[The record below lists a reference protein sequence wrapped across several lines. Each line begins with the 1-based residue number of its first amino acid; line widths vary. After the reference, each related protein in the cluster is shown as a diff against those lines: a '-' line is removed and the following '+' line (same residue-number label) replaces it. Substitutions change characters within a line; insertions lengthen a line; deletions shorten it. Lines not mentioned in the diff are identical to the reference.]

1 MAAEVLLMV
10 YQTTTPFEPHAV
22 HSERLM
28 RHAWRELAQG
38 DRAQASEK
46 AWGAFA
52 HGLKVV
58 ANERFWEYMD
68 HNQVR
73 PIVLALF
80 RESGDGEI
88 ETAASTAR
96 MLHINYYYDDME
108 PDEIEL
114 SLRVVEQCLGWLKG
128 LSRRYREDAEYRAQ
142 ADALLPPY
150 RTYNA
155 RLRQWEPLPTRRRRP
170 RRRRIISRRINGV

>member
-10 YQTTTPFEPHAV
+10 YHTTTPFEPHAV

-80 RESGDGEI
+80 RESGDPELQ
-88 ETAASTAR
+88 TAASVAHE
-96 MLHINYYYDDME
+96 LHINYYCDEFE
-108 PDEIEL
+108 PEQIEHGL
-114 SLRVVEQCLGWLKG
+114 QIVEDCLERLKG
-128 LSRRYREDAEYRAQ
+128 LSRRYREDAEYREQ

>member
-1 MAAEVLLMV
+1 MAGEVLLMV

-73 PIVLALF
+73 PIVRALF
-80 RESGDGEI
+80 HESGDPEL
-88 ETAASTAR
+88 ERASHAAQT
-96 MLHINYYYDDME
+96 LHINYYCDDME
-108 PDEIEL
+108 PDQIEL
-114 SLRVVEQCLGWLKG
+114 GLQVVEQCLGWLKG
-128 LSRRYREDAEYRAQ
+128 ISRRYLEDAEYRAQ

>member
-1 MAAEVLLMV
+1 MV

-46 AWGAFA
+46 MWGAFA

-58 ANERFWEYMD
+58 ANERRWEYMD

-73 PIVLALF
+73 PIVRALF
-80 RESGDGEI
+80 RETGDAEI
-88 ETAASTAR
+88 EAASFVAR
-96 MLHINYYYDDME
+96 QLHINYYYDDLE
-108 PDEIEL
+108 PDEMEVL
-114 SLRVVEQCLGWLKG
+114 LRVVEQCLETLKG
-128 LSRRYREDAEYRAQ
+128 ISRRYRDDAEYRAR